1 MFPISELSDLQVA
14 FGVGIEKIMPK
25 MTAIPADF
33 KSAGNKWTTIGIRWF
48 FQGLPKGTTFH
59 EKSGVDKAKALR
71 HIKAVLGS
79 FEPKHEHKQAAVGFL
94 LSEWFEDIQLGE

>member
-33 KSAGNKWTTIGIRWF
+33 KSAGNK
-48 FQGLPKGTTFH
+48 
-59 EKSGVDKAKALR
+59 
-71 HIKAVLGS
+71 
-79 FEPKHEHKQAAVGFL
+79 
-94 LSEWFEDIQLGE
+94 